1 MSIAIFLFASAAEL
15 TYRGLCYGSS
25 LLVKLVQQCLRVS
38 VGWLSSIVQAQRRP
52 SEQQRAYALNR
63 EDTRAHQKSNQPSYP
78 PADWEGA
85 TREREG
91 KLKTWSLVWNKT
103 WSLVWQKKKSISV
116 DIPVWWLMSSLS
128 WQLLAN
134 SCCLCIPDMCIRIT
148 SPWSQQNKLTEGL
161 SIWSWSHQL

>member
-1 MSIAIFLFASAAEL
+1 MSIAIFLFTSAAEL

-91 KLKTWSLVWNKT
+91 KLKTWSLVWNKRGG
-103 WSLVWQKKKSISV
+103 KGRNPSV
-116 DIPVWWLMSSLS
+116 LIFPCDGLWVVCLDSCWPIPVVSVS
-128 WQLLAN
+128 QTH
-134 SCCLCIPDMCIRIT
+134 CMCIWIT